1 MRLLP
6 RLAARPRSAAL
17 CGLLIGM
24 VVWSTPAFAGTH
36 VVKPGESLWAVAKRY
51 QTTVIAIRQATGLDS
66 DQIRPG
72 QKLIIPSQAK
82 TEPGPAPKVVSK
94 LAATK
99 SEPSAPSTQKKPLSP
114 PTEVPPKAAAE
125 SRPAVTAQTRAAAER
140 LYARDGL
147 PAASSLDEV
156 APAWVLEP
164 LAASTQFEKPVA
176 ARSGVKPCVAPDP
189 GFGAFGK
196 WVQVAP
202 MAHVLATKANTLAP
216 DGGFDV
222 LVHFHGREPIRKEWV
237 QSMDR
242 GVLVAVDV
250 GIDSDSYADAFR
262 DPRTL
267 RQVLLAVENEIRAR
281 TAVPEAH
288 VRHLA
293 LSAWSAGYGAIE
305 QVLKQPFARSA
316 VESII
321 LLDGLHVGYQG
332 RSLDRERMAPF
343 VDFAKQAVAGE
354 RSLFVS
360 HSSIPTSGYASST
373 ETARYLIW
381 KTGGRP
387 KAVEALDSE
396 PMGLERIALY
406 NAGNFRVRGFRGNGA
421 SDHCAQLGLMRDVLR
436 VHLLPSWQQPGTGPT
451 RTPDAPP
458 TSPQPAETAPNLDG
472 PSQLARLTS
481 SSAARV
487 QAPR

>member
-6 RLAARPRSAAL
+6 RFAARPRSAAL

-82 TEPGPAPKVVSK
+82 TEPRSAPKVVNK
-94 LAATK
+94 LAASK
-99 SEPSAPSTQKKPLSP
+99 SEASAPTAAKESVTP
-114 PTEVPPKAAAE
+114 PAAVQPRAAAT
-125 SRPAVTAQTRAAAER
+125 RPAVTAQTRAAAER

-164 LAASTQFEKPVA
+164 PGASTQFEKPVA
-176 ARSGVKPCVAPDP
+176 ARRGIKPCVAPDP

-202 MAHVLATKANTLAP
+202 MAHVLATKVNTLAP

-267 RQVLLAVENEIRAR
+267 RQVLLAVESEIRTR

-288 VRHLA
+288 VRRLA

-305 QVLKQPFARSA
+305 QLLKQPFARSA

-354 RSLFVS
+354 RSFFVS
-360 HSSIPTSGYASST
+360 HSSISTSGYASST

-436 VHLLPSWQQPGTGPT
+436 VHLLPSWQQPGPDPS

-458 TSPQPAETAPNLDG
+458 TTPPPAEVAPSLDG

-481 SSAARV
+481 SSATRV
-487 QAPR
+487 QASP